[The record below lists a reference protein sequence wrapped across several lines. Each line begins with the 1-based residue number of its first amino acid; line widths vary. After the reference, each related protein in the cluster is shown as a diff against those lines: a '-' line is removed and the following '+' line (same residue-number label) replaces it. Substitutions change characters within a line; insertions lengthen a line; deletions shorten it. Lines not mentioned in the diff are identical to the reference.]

1 MKANDVKGLK
11 RLENENRRL
20 KELVAELTLDNHFL
34 KDVLLKRTMTLI
46 DDTTLGNTLR
56 WQ

>member
-1 MKANDVKGLK
+1 MKANDVKGFK